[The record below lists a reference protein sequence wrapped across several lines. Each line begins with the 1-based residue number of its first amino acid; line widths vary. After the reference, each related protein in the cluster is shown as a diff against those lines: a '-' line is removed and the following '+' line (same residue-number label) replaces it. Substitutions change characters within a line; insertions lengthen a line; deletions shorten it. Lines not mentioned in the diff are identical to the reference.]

1 MEQINPLETFFFEAE
16 DLLTQIEEACLEKSG
31 DRLDEDTVNHLF
43 RAFHTIKG
51 SGGMF
56 GLTAV
61 AEFTH
66 IVETMLDLVRS
77 GKLEPAPDLVDVVLQ
92 SKDVIRELLTEVIH
106 GEPSNAA
113 LRHEVEAALKARINL
128 SGSAVAVTV
137 APAKASE
144 AAGEREFHIWFRPEG
159 GMLRRGQEPDFIL
172 NDLRS
177 LGELEIVADLDA
189 VPRLSEATA
198 DEWYAGFNLRL
209 RTLKTLDDVKDV
221 FLFVE
226 DGSELRIDEVKS
238 VQTEVVEARE
248 EQVTRE
254 KPTTSAAGS
263 MVRVA
268 AEKLDRLVNLVGEL
282 VISQSRLTAVV
293 GRRNDLE
300 LSAPVEEIE
309 HLVSELRDSVLGIRM
324 TPIGA
329 TFNRFKRLVHD
340 LSGELGKEIDLETEG
355 AETELDKTVLDQ
367 LGDPMVH
374 LIRNSIDHGIET
386 GETREM
392 AGKPRRGTVR
402 LSAAHVGSNVVVTI
416 SDDGK
421 GLDANAIRAK
431 AIERGMIT
439 ADAQLTERE
448 LFNLI
453 FAPGFSTAKQITNVS
468 GRGVGMDVVKRQIEA
483 LRGTIHLESRLGAGT
498 SVILTLPL
506 TLAIIDGLLVEI
518 GSDQFIVPMSAVME
532 SVELTNAER
541 LRNNGRNVFA
551 IRGELIPYID
561 LRQMFGLGGDR
572 PAIEK
577 IVIVRLEQERVGLT
591 VDRVIGSHQTVIQ
604 NLGKFYRNT
613 SVVSGATITGDGRV
627 ALILDILGMARYADR
642 DKITAQTP
650 GRGEPSQMG
659 QAYLQ

>member
-1 MEQINPLETFFFEAE
+1 
-16 DLLTQIEEACLEKSG
+16 
-31 DRLDEDTVNHLF
+31 
-43 RAFHTIKG
+43 
-51 SGGMF
+51 
-56 GLTAV
+56 
-61 AEFTH
+61 
-66 IVETMLDLVRS
+66 
-77 GKLEPAPDLVDVVLQ
+77 
-92 SKDVIRELLTEVIH
+92 
-106 GEPSNAA
+106 
-113 LRHEVEAALKARINL
+113 
-128 SGSAVAVTV
+128 
-137 APAKASE
+137 
-144 AAGEREFHIWFRPEG
+144 
-159 GMLRRGQEPDFIL
+159 MLRRGQEPDFIL

-177 LGELEIVADLDA
+177 LGELEILADLDA

-198 DEWYAGFNLRL
+198 DEWYAGFQLKL
-209 RTLKTLDDVKDV
+209 RTTKTLDDVKDV

-226 DGSELRIDEVKS
+226 DGSELRIDEVQKAQ
-238 VQTEVVEARE
+238 VEVVEARE

-254 KPTTSAAGS
+254 RTTTSSAGS

-282 VISQSRLTAVV
+282 VISQSRLTAVA

-386 GETREM
+386 GDVREA
-392 AGKPRRGTVR
+392 AGKQRRGTVR

-421 GLDANAIRAK
+421 GLDPNAIRAK
-431 AIERGMIT
+431 AIERGMIA
-439 ADAQLTERE
+439 ADAQLSERE

-483 LRGTIHLESRLGAGT
+483 LRGSIHLESKLGAGT

-518 GSDQFIVPMSAVME
+518 GTDQFIVPMSAVME
-532 SVELTNAER
+532 SVELTNTER

-561 LRQMFGLGGDR
+561 LRHMFGLGGER

-642 DKITAQTP
+642 DKAVST
-650 GRGEPSQMG
+650 SQPRSEQLTLG

>member
-16 DLLTQIEEACLEKSG
+16 DLLGQIEEACLDKSG

-92 SKDVIRELLTEVIH
+92 SKDVIRELLAEVIH

-113 LRHEVEAALKARINL
+113 LRKEIEAELKAKIGTAGEVGVL
-128 SGSAVAVTV
+128 PTSGAR
-137 APAKASE
+137 ASE
-144 AAGEREFHIWFRPEG
+144 IAGERDFHIWFRPEG

-177 LGELEIVADLDA
+177 LGELEILADLDA

-198 DEWYAGFNLRL
+198 DEWYAGFQLKL
-209 RTLKTLDDVKDV
+209 RTTKTLDDVKDV

-226 DGSELRIDEVKS
+226 DGSELRIDEVQKAQ
-238 VQTEVVEARE
+238 VEVVEARE

-254 KPTTSAAGS
+254 RTTTSSAGS

-282 VISQSRLTAVV
+282 VISQSRLTAVA

-386 GETREM
+386 GDVREA
-392 AGKPRRGTVR
+392 AGKQRRGTVR

-421 GLDANAIRAK
+421 GLDPNAIRAK
-431 AIERGMIT
+431 AIERGMIA
-439 ADAQLTERE
+439 ADAQLSERE

-483 LRGTIHLESRLGAGT
+483 LRGSIHLESKLGAGT

-518 GSDQFIVPMSAVME
+518 GTDQFIVPMSAVME
-532 SVELTNAER
+532 SVELTNTER

-561 LRQMFGLGGDR
+561 LRHMFGLGGER

-642 DKITAQTP
+642 DKAVST
-650 GRGEPSQMG
+650 SQPRSEQLTLG